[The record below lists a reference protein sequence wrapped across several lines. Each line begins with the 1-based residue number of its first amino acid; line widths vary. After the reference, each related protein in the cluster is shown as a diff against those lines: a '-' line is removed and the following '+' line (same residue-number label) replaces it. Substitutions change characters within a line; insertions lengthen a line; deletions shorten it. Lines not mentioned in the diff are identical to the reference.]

1 MACSSLEADDVL
13 LSKDTWLCPSIQG
26 HLLKPVEN
34 DYGNRH
40 SGGSIPSF
48 PLTSTLLVFS
58 LFYFLFCFIFY
69 FILISF
75 CSFPHLSLPMA
86 LTNIS
91 QGLQTQF
98 SGITILMVFGIAP
111 RMPIRHGGTKTGTT
125 PAYKFPFKTP
135 TAALRLS
142 LRGVHP
148 IFPTLRNPC
157 PALMES
163 HPSLQL
169 FPEVQMLNREFN
181 LNLSHLIQFFF
192 LCWG

>member
-1 MACSSLEADDVL
+1 MACSSLEADDIL
-13 LSKDTWLCPSIQG
+13 LSKDKWLCPSIQG
-26 HLLKPVEN
+26 HLKPVEN

-75 CSFPHLSLPMA
+75 YSFPHLSLPMA

-111 RMPIRHGGTKTGTT
+111 RMPIHHGGTKTGTT

-135 TAALRLS
+135 TAALCLS
-142 LRGVHP
+142 LGCAPHLP
-148 IFPTLRNPC
+148 YPMKPWSCFNGESPKS
-157 PALMES
+157 PAA
-163 HPSLQL
+163 P
-169 FPEVQMLNREFN
+169 
-181 LNLSHLIQFFF
+181 
-192 LCWG
+192 WGTDAK